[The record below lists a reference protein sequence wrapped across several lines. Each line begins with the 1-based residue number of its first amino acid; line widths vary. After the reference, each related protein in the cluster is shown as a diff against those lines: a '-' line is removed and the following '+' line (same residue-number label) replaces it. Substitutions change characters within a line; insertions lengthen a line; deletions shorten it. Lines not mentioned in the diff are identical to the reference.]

1 MDKMRRLFGDFL
13 EKGVR
18 ALGLAGG
25 IALVLLALL
34 TVYIV
39 IMRYVVRMPQAW
51 AFDISLFMQI
61 GLIFLG
67 GAYTMLE
74 DGHVRV
80 DLILVSLP
88 ERARLVIN
96 TITMTM
102 VFIFSAILTWK
113 GIEQALANWG
123 HYTDSTTRFPL
134 FPSYAVIPFGA
145 FFLCM
150 VCISKIGGY
159 LLVLIKSK
167 RGD

>member
-1 MDKMRRLFGDFL
+1 MDKKRRLLGDFL

-18 ALGLAGG
+18 ALALAGG

-34 TVYIV
+34 TVFIV
-39 IMRYVVRMPQAW
+39 IMRYVARMPQAW
-51 AFDISLFMQI
+51 AFDMSLIMQVY
-61 GLIFLG
+61 LIFFG

-80 DLILVSLP
+80 DLILVTLP

-102 VFIFSAILTWK
+102 VLIFSAILTWK
-113 GIEQALANWG
+113 GIELALANWG
-123 HYTDSTTRFPL
+123 HYADTPARFPL
-134 FPSYAVIPFGA
+134 FPSYVVIPFGA

-150 VCISKIGGY
+150 VCITKIRGY
-159 LLVLIKSK
+159 LLVLMKGK